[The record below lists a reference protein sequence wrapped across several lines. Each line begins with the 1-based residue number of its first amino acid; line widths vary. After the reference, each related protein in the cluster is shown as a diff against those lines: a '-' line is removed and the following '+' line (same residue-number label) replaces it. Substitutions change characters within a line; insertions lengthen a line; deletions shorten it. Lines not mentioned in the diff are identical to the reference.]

1 MSQHYSNPKRADDPH
16 ALPDI
21 ETFYH
26 EHAKREL
33 CMLNAGRKAELYGEC
48 ITDDEGDCLGSG
60 WYWWACFPG
69 CLPDGEPNGPFDSKE
84 QALADAQEGSENFDD
99 A

>member
-1 MSQHYSNPKRADDPH
+1 MSQHYSDPARAEDPH

-26 EHAKREL
+26 NHSKREL
-33 CMLNAGRKAELYGEC
+33 CALNAGHKAELYGEC
-48 ITDDEGDCLGSG
+48 VLNDEEDCRGSG

-69 CLPDGEPNGPFDSKE
+69 CLPNSEPEGPFASE
-84 QALADAQEGSENFDD
+84 AEAIADAQKETE
-99 A
+99 